1 MSTKEDLLLAEI
13 ADLREQLYRAENPA
27 FNGRLDS
34 WQAAC
39 GKARGESESLRN
51 ELRELKAE
59 NDALRQDAERYK
71 FLMLS
76 FVGDEGSPQAGY
88 YVIYEDGS
96 GFGEILCGDEA
107 TREIDT
113 AMAQGAQS

>member
-13 ADLREQLYRAENPA
+13 ADLREQLYRAENPE

-51 ELRELKAE
+51 ELRELKTENESLRKDAARYQWIRDVICIDHLHDTVIAAYNAE
-59 NDALRQDAERYK
+59 EYDFCIDQD
-71 FLMLS
+71 M
-76 FVGDEGSPQAGY
+76 
-88 YVIYEDGS
+88 
-96 GFGEILCGDEA
+96 
-107 TREIDT
+107 TRD
-113 AMAQGAQS
+113 